1 MNSFI
6 IIIKKLIDNINEKQ
20 SFQNWFEFCKK
31 EEEEDVKMIIDDD
44 DIDNDDI
51 LNDYIINDIVDNII
65 DNIVDN
71 NIDNNDTNKLNFHY
85 VKHAFAWCDKSHFF
99 YIIINEC
106 LCKKNY
112 YCGAF
117 FI

>member
-51 LNDYIINDIVDNII
+51 PKIYKLLNRLKNGKNLYHRELTTIQNNNLSNVVFLCNRTKCGFLFLILKKYEKRNRIN
-65 DNIVDN
+65 
-71 NIDNNDTNKLNFHY
+71 
-85 VKHAFAWCDKSHFF
+85 
-99 YIIINEC
+99 
-106 LCKKNY
+106 
-112 YCGAF
+112 
-117 FI
+117 